1 MSTLAHLTLSF
12 EGRPL
17 TTITLGGVAGWPA
30 HEIGELLGYAHGGR
44 RLVNAITGEWASEF
58 IENHDYI
65 VITGKELAAVKAAV
79 NGTREAVS
87 PFANKVIMLL
97 EPGLDL
103 VLLKTS
109 KEIGR
114 RLRRFLVDEI
124 LPRLRRGESIPAP
137 GTAPDPKPV
146 VETAKRPMIGL
157 TELRELRLWRQ
168 ADLADRRFRSASVSS
183 IGRWLHSLG
192 RIDTDA
198 LVRFEVAAAQ
208 IALSRAPAGAMPVG
222 PLPVDI
228 AFVLDTLHAAAA

>member
-87 PFANKVIMLL
+87 PYANKVIMLL

-109 KEIGR
+109 KAIGR

-124 LPRLRRGESIPAP
+124 LPRLRRGDGIPAP
-137 GTAPDPKPV
+137 GTEKAHAP
-146 VETAKRPMIGL
+146 AKAPEGPMTGL
-157 TELRELRLWRQ
+157 KELRELRLWNQ
-168 ADLADRRFRSASVSS
+168 ADLADRRFRSAAVSS

-198 LVRFEVAAAQ
+198 LVRFEVASAQ
-208 IALSRAPAGAMPVG
+208 IALSRAPAGAMPVAK
-222 PLPVDI
+222 LPVDL
-228 AFVLDTLHAAAA
+228 AFVLDTLHAEAA

>member
-44 RLVNAITGEWASEF
+44 RLVNAITGEWAAEF
-58 IENHDYI
+58 IENHDYV

-87 PFANKVIMLL
+87 PYANKVIMLL

-114 RLRRFLVDEI
+114 RLRRFLVDEV
-124 LPRLRRGESIPAP
+124 LPRLRRGEGIPAP
-137 GTAPDPKPV
+137 GTAKH
-146 VETAKRPMIGL
+146 AKAPAEAPERPRIGL
-157 TELRELRLWRQ
+157 DELRELRLWRQ
-168 ADLADRRFRSASVSS
+168 ADLADRRFRSAAVSGV
-183 IGRWLHSLG
+183 GRWLHSLG

-198 LVRFEVAAAQ
+198 LVRFEAASVQ
-208 IALSRAPAGAMPVG
+208 IALSRAPAGAMPVV
-222 PLPVDI
+222 PLKVDI
-228 AFVLDTLHAAAA
+228 AFVLDTLHAVAA